1 MSIGTAIELLID
13 LWHSAVDDET
23 INKPISWSLY
33 QVWKVADRKEKP
45 RKTIKEAADEQN

>member
-1 MSIGTAIELLID
+1 MSIGSAIELLID

-45 RKTIKEAADEQN
+45 RKAIKEQNE